1 MDKNLVVTNRVF
13 KQAVLDLIGSDEVLP
28 IMDNDDDILT
38 SEIFKQYMTLVPTPG
53 SGGPAIPDGTN
64 DGDIIYWL
72 ENQYVSGPITDIINA
87 GQIINSLPNME
98 QEGF

>member
-38 SEIFKQYMTLVPTPG
+38 SEIFKQYMTLVPSPSTLVFDNVPTENSTNPVT
-53 SGGPAIPDGTN
+53 SGGLYNVI
-64 DGDIIYWL
+64 GDVESILAELIGG
-72 ENQYVSGPITDIINA
+72 ESA
-87 GQIINSLPNME
+87 
-98 QEGF
+98 